1 MDKLS
6 SKVFVCGVDA
16 MDPRLTRKYIDMGLM
31 PNAKKMLERGAARED
46 LVMLGCMPTVTPPQ
60 WTTMATGATPQVH
73 GITSFYRLGGDLD
86 LINMN
91 LDSRLCHAE
100 QLWNVTAEAGLKTLV
115 WHWPGSAWPPSSD
128 SPNLTVVDG
137 SSPGS
142 VNMST
147 GSICL
152 SPARLMSAWRFAQ
165 GSLTAVMCRVLLPV

>member
-100 QLWNVTAEAGLKTLV
+100 Q
-115 WHWPGSAWPPSSD
+115 D
-128 SPNLTVVDG
+128 
-137 SSPGS
+137 
-142 VNMST
+142 
-147 GSICL
+147 
-152 SPARLMSAWRFAQ
+152 
-165 GSLTAVMCRVLLPV
+165 